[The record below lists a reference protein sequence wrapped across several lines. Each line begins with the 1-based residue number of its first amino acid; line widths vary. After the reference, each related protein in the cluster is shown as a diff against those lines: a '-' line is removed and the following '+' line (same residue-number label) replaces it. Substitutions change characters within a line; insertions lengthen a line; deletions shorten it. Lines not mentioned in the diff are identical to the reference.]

1 MNGKKKIR
9 YCSVLAMIALMVGV
23 AELTGEREIIF
34 PEMAALTI
42 GLWISDKHIWQVGN
56 GQLILL
62 MTLAAVAG
70 VLIVRYSP
78 LPFIF
83 NIVAAFVIA
92 GLILTT
98 QRSTLYPLVSALILP
113 VLLHTTSWV
122 YPLSVLTMTIII
134 ITVKHIFERNGVRS
148 RFEYTPSDK
157 PIKSAVSI
165 WTGMTACILLIAAIG
180 YYSTYIYIII
190 PPLIVSFVE
199 FVNTKAGFRNR
210 PVLTVLLLSVCSLI
224 GSTFQLVGH
233 FYLGLPLAVVAFS
246 ILIAVFGL
254 FEWLGKFFAPAGA
267 ISLIPLLLPEEV
279 LPYLPLEVFVGAV
292 FFIAIAMIF
301 FQKCYKWSRA
311 QIVYCLIPHY
321 LISRIYHKKET
332 NKKGYLK
339 E

>member
-92 GLILTT
+92 GVILTT
-98 QRSTLYPLVSALILP
+98 QHSTLYPLVSALILP

-134 ITVKHIFERNGVRS
+134 ITVKHIFERNGIRS

-165 WTGMTACILLIAAIG
+165 WTGMTVCILLIAVIG

-190 PPLIVSFVE
+190 PPRVE
-199 FVNTKAGFRNR
+199 
-210 PVLTVLLLSVCSLI
+210 
-224 GSTFQLVGH
+224 
-233 FYLGLPLAVVAFS
+233 
-246 ILIAVFGL
+246 
-254 FEWLGKFFAPAGA
+254 
-267 ISLIPLLLPEEV
+267 
-279 LPYLPLEVFVGAV
+279 
-292 FFIAIAMIF
+292 M
-301 FQKCYKWSRA
+301 
-311 QIVYCLIPHY
+311 
-321 LISRIYHKKET
+321 
-332 NKKGYLK
+332 
-339 E
+339 

>member
-9 YCSVLAMIALMVGV
+9 YCSALAMIALMVGV

-56 GQLILL
+56 RQLILL

-92 GLILTT
+92 GMILTT

-122 YPLSVLTMTIII
+122 YPLSVLAMTTII
-134 ITVKHIFERNGVRS
+134 ITVKYIFERNGIRS
-148 RFEYTPSDK
+148 RFEHTPSDQ
-157 PIKSAVSI
+157 PIKSAFYI
-165 WTGMTACILLIAAIG
+165 WTGMTVCILLIAAIG

-199 FVNTKAGFRNR
+199 FV
-210 PVLTVLLLSVCSLI
+210 
-224 GSTFQLVGH
+224 GH
-233 FYLGLPLAVVAFS
+233 FYLGLPLAVIAFS

-311 QIVYCLIPHY
+311 QIIYCLIPHY
-321 LISRIYHKKET
+321 LISRIYHKKDT

-339 E
+339 

>member
-1 MNGKKKIR
+1 M
-9 YCSVLAMIALMVGV
+9 
-23 AELTGEREIIF
+23 
-34 PEMAALTI
+34 
-42 GLWISDKHIWQVGN
+42 
-56 GQLILL
+56 
-62 MTLAAVAG
+62 
-70 VLIVRYSP
+70 
-78 LPFIF
+78 
-83 NIVAAFVIA
+83 
-92 GLILTT
+92 TT

-134 ITVKHIFERNGVRS
+134 ITVKHIFEQNGVRS

-165 WTGMTACILLIAAIG
+165 WTGMTVCILLIAAIG